1 MRTNK
6 FTKCTIDHYDLLI
19 DEGFDFRKGSARLQD
34 YMDKWDGQA
43 FIDEIQLTGKDSV
56 LEIGVGTGR
65 LAIKIC
71 SKCSCFTGIDISPKT
86 VKRAKE
92 NLVEYKNI
100 ELICADFM
108 EYDFKSQFDII
119 YSSLTF
125 MHIENKLNAI
135 NKIASLLK
143 AGGTFILSIDNNPS
157 NVIDYGTR
165 KIEIYP
171 DNADDIYE
179 FVKDANLT
187 MIKQFTTEF
196 ASIFV
201 AKKE

>member
-1 MRTNK
+1 MGTNK
-6 FTKCTIDHYDLLI
+6 FTKSTINHYDLLI
-19 DEGFDFRKGSARLQD
+19 DEGIYLDSELLRE

-43 FIDEIQLTGKDSV
+43 FIDEIQLTGKESV

-65 LAIKIC
+65 LAVKIC
-71 SKCSCFTGIDISPKT
+71 CKCSSFTGIDISSKT

-92 NLVEYKNI
+92 NLAEYKNI
-100 ELICADFM
+100 ELIYADFM

-135 NKIASLLK
+135 SKIASLLK
-143 AGGTFILSIDNNPS
+143 TGGTFILSIDNNPS
-157 NVIDYGTR
+157 NVIDMGTR

-179 FVKDANLT
+179 FVKAANLT
-187 MIKQFTTEF
+187 MIKQFNTEF
-196 ASIFV
+196 ASVFV
-201 AKKE
+201 ARKE